1 MRENRT
7 SGTVWGVSGNRHSY
21 HDCIHIMTTN
31 LTIEANKFRAWAD
44 TYPNESRFGEWE
56 CDYDN
61 WPALNRAFLTLVSE
75 KDPTNLSKSEIN
87 DLIYVIARDNEMEE
101 LIEKVASNAELF
113 KLLLQNVLIS
123 NESDAKW
130 QFAVFLGKG
139 VLDKYV
145 AEDALLQLVEDAN
158 EYVSR
163 MALQALGRIRSNHA
177 EALCK
182 RAWDSKHEYQ
192 RIMALWVLKEINSK
206 ELNKYLQLA
215 IKDGR
220 KYVVQNANEI
230 ENA

>member
-1 MRENRT
+1 
-7 SGTVWGVSGNRHSY
+7 
-21 HDCIHIMTTN
+21 MTTI
-31 LTIEANKFRAWAD
+31 LTIEANRFRAWAD
-44 TYPNESRFGEWE
+44 KYPKDSRSGEWE

-75 KDPTNLSKSEIN
+75 KDPAKLSKSDIN

-101 LIEKVASNAELF
+101 LIEEVASNSELF
-113 KLLLQNVLIS
+113 ELLLKNVLIS

-130 QFAVFLGKG
+130 QFAISLGKG
-139 VLDKYV
+139 VLDKNV

-163 MALQALGRIRSNHA
+163 MALQALGRIRSKHA

-182 RAWDSKHEYQ
+182 KAWDSKHEYQ
-192 RIMALWVLKEINSK
+192 RIMALWVLKEIKSK
-206 ELNKYLQLA
+206 ELNNYLQLA

-230 ENA
+230 KNA